1 MVTYSEDHDFLEEL
15 RQDFVLEAEEYLQ
28 VMVGGLLDLEQHP
41 SSPPQEALESIFRG
55 AHSLKGASQAVE
67 MPAIAVLCQSMESI
81 FSQMKKGVLQLKKE
95 DFDLLQE
102 GADLLE
108 QLIAVEAKKQD
119 RPKAEALAE
128 RMETLLKSA
137 EPQGVSLLPPR
148 IILKEEPPEEEP
160 ERPLPEEISQGH
172 GEREQEEKIRGEM
185 PEEIQKE
192 IQEASSREGSSENAP
207 PGPSQDT
214 PPPPHPQSS
223 SEMIRIRASKMD
235 ALLLEAEELISLNL
249 ALRMRH
255 MEVQEIFTSLGIW
268 KKEWERFLQFQ
279 ERSEEKGNHLS
290 RERKDFLHSGR
301 ARIGELQ
308 DSLRHLRK
316 ALQEDQ
322 RSTRTLVRNLLDR
335 TRSVLMVPFSSLLQG
350 FPKIFR
356 DLSRDLGKEAELF
369 ILGGDVEVDKRI
381 LEGLKDPLIHLLRN
395 CVDHGLESPE
405 KRREKGKRP
414 RGSVAI
420 QVSQVDGNRVEL
432 VIQDDGKGIDAAKLR
447 ESAVQSGALTPREA
461 QALDDQEAQ
470 MLLFRSGISTSSLIT
485 DISGRGLGMAIVQ
498 QKVEALGGNI
508 SLDSTPGRGT
518 IFRISLPLTL
528 ATFRGVLVEEEGQ
541 LFVLPSANVEWVGRI
556 ARKDIKVL
564 EQCET
569 VSSKGEPVALV
580 SLGGVLELPQLSQEN
595 RQREMRNILIL
606 SSGALRGAFGV
617 DRVLEEQEVLLKPLG
632 KQLQRVRNVSGA
644 TVLGSGKVVPVLNP
658 TDLLLSLSKKGGVGL
673 SAEFSEEKP
682 LPRILV
688 AEDSLTSRTLLRN
701 ILSASGFEVETAVDG
716 QEAWE
721 RLQQGAFDLVI
732 SDVEMPRKNGF
743 ELAAAIRSSSQDL
756 PIILVTSLESRE
768 DRERGAEA
776 GANAYIIKSGFDQ
789 SNLLD
794 AIHRLL

>member
-41 SSPPQEALESIFRG
+41 SSPPPEVLESVFRG

-67 MPAIAVLCQSMESI
+67 IPAIAVLCQSMESI
-81 FSQMKKGVLQLKKE
+81 FSQMKKGLLQLDRK
-95 DFDLLQE
+95 DFDLLQK
-102 GADLLE
+102 GADLLGE
-108 QLIAVEAKKQD
+108 LIAAKPEGHD
-119 RPKAEALAE
+119 RPRAEALADE
-128 RMETLLKSA
+128 IEKLLKAA
-137 EPQGVSLLPPR
+137 EPPEISPPPR
-148 IILKEEPPEEEP
+148 IALREEPPEEEQ
-160 ERPLPEEISQGH
+160 ETLIPEEILRNGAD
-172 GEREQEEKIRGEM
+172 EEKKHEKKIE
-185 PEEIQKE
+185 KTDK
-192 IQEASSREGSSENAP
+192 ALSREEPPQSAP
-207 PGPSQDT
+207 PRSSQDS
-214 PPPPHPQSS
+214 PPPSPPQGS

-255 MEVQEIFTSLGIW
+255 QEVQEIIASLGIW
-268 KKEWERFLQFQ
+268 KREWERFVQFQ
-279 ERSEEKGNHLS
+279 ERSEQKATSLS
-290 RERKDFLHSGR
+290 RETRSFLHSGR
-301 ARIGELQ
+301 SRMGELQ
-308 DSLRHLRK
+308 DALRHLRK
-316 ALQEDQ
+316 AMQEDQ
-322 RSTRTLVRNLLDR
+322 RTTRTLVRNLLDR

-395 CVDHGLESPE
+395 CVDHGLESPV

-414 RGSVAI
+414 QGSVAI
-420 QVSQVDGNRVEL
+420 QASQVDGNRVEL
-432 VIQDDGKGIDAAKLR
+432 VVEDDGKGIDAAKLR
-447 ESAVQSGALTPREA
+447 ESAVKAGVLTPRDA
-461 QALDDQEAQ
+461 QALDDKEAR
-470 MLLFRSGISTSSLIT
+470 MLLFRSGVSTSALIT

-498 QKVEALGGNI
+498 QKVEALGGTI

-518 IFRISLPLTL
+518 TFRISLPLTL

-541 LFVLPSANVEWVGRI
+541 LFVLPSSNVEWVGRI
-556 ARKDIKVL
+556 ARREIKVL

-569 VSSKGEPVALV
+569 ISFGGEPLALV
-580 SLGGVLELPQLSQEN
+580 SLGGVLELPEASREN
-595 RQREMRNILIL
+595 RQREMCNVLIL

-658 TDLLLSLSKKGGVGL
+658 TDLLLSLSKKGGSRL
-673 SAEFSEEKP
+673 SAAFSEEKP

-701 ILSASGFEVETAVDG
+701 ILSASGFQVETAVDG

-721 RLQQGAFDLVI
+721 KFQQGGFDLVI

-743 ELAAAIRSSSQDL
+743 ELTAAIRSSHEEL
-756 PIILVTSLESRE
+756 PVILVTSLESRE

-789 SNLLD
+789 STLLETMG
-794 AIHRLL
+794 RLL

>member
-28 VMVGGLLDLEQHP
+28 GMVGGLLDLEQHP
-41 SSPPQEALESIFRG
+41 SSPPPEVLESVFRG

-67 MPAIAVLCQSMESI
+67 MPAIAILCQSMESI
-81 FSQMKKGVLQLKKE
+81 FSQMKKGLLQLGKE

-102 GADLLE
+102 GADLLGK
-108 QLIAVEAKKQD
+108 LIAVEAEKQD

-128 RMETLLKSA
+128 RMEKLLKTA
-137 EPQGVSLLPPR
+137 EPLEVPPPPPR
-148 IILKEEPPEEEP
+148 IVLRDEEPLDEKCPEEGP
-160 ERPLPEEISQGH
+160 EILLPEETSQDH
-172 GEREQEEKIRGEM
+172 GEREQE
-185 PEEIQKE
+185 KE
-192 IQEASSREGSSENAP
+192 IEETSSQEGPSESSPPGSSK
-207 PGPSQDT
+207 DT
-214 PPPPHPQSS
+214 PAHLHPQGS

-255 MEVQEIFTSLGIW
+255 MEVQETVTSLGIW
-268 KKEWERFLQFQ
+268 KKEWERFLQYE
-279 ERSEEKGNHLS
+279 ERSEQKGNHLS

-301 ARIGELQ
+301 SRMRELQ
-308 DSLRHLRK
+308 DALRHLRK

-356 DLSRDLGKEAELF
+356 DLCRDLGKEAELF

-405 KRREKGKRP
+405 KRREKGKKP
-414 RGSVAI
+414 RGSVTI
-420 QVSQVDGNRVEL
+420 QVTQVDGNRVEL
-432 VIQDDGKGIDAAKLR
+432 VIQDDGNGIDAAKLR
-447 ESAVQSGALTPREA
+447 ESAVQSGALTLREA

-470 MLLFRSGISTSSLIT
+470 MLLFRSGVSTSSLIT

-498 QKVEALGGNI
+498 QKAEALGGTI
-508 SLDSTPGRGT
+508 SLESTPGKGT
-518 IFRISLPLTL
+518 SFRISLPLTL

-541 LFVLPSANVEWVGRI
+541 LFVLPSTNVEWVGRI
-556 ARKDIKVL
+556 ARRDIKVL

-569 VSSKGEPVALV
+569 ISSKGEPVALV
-580 SLGGVLELPQLSQEN
+580 SLGGVLELPQLSQEH
-595 RQREMRNILIL
+595 RQREMRTILIL

-632 KQLQRVRNVSGA
+632 KQLQRVRNISGA

-658 TDLLLSLSKKGGVGL
+658 TDLLLSLSKKGGAGL

-682 LPRILV
+682 LSRILV

-721 RLQQGAFDLVI
+721 KLEQGKFDLVI

-743 ELAAAIRSSSQDL
+743 ELTAAIRSSFQEL
-756 PIILVTSLESRE
+756 PVILVTSLESRE

-794 AIHRLL
+794 AIRRLL

>member
-28 VMVGGLLDLEQHP
+28 GMVEGLLDLEQHP
-41 SSPPQEALESIFRG
+41 SSSPPEVLESVFRG

-67 MPAIAVLCQSMESI
+67 LPAIAAICQAMESI
-81 FSQMKKGVLQLKKE
+81 FSQMKKGLLQLGKE

-102 GADLLE
+102 GADLLGE
-108 QLIAVEAKKQD
+108 LIAAKPEKQD

-128 RMETLLKSA
+128 RMEKLLKTTD
-137 EPQGVSLLPPR
+137 PLGVPPPPPR
-148 IILKEEPPEEEP
+148 IVLRDEGPLEERSPEEEP
-160 ERPLPEEISQGH
+160 ERLLPEETSQDH
-172 GEREQEEKIRGEM
+172 GKRKQDE
-185 PEEIQKE
+185 E
-192 IQEASSREGSSENAP
+192 IQEAASREEPFESSP
-207 PGPSQDT
+207 PRSSQET
-214 PPPPHPQSS
+214 PPALHSQSS

-255 MEVQEIFTSLGIW
+255 MEVQEMVTSLGIW
-268 KKEWERFLQFQ
+268 KKEWERFLQYE
-279 ERSEEKGNHLS
+279 ERSEQKENPLS
-290 RERKDFLHSGR
+290 RERKDFLRSGKSR
-301 ARIGELQ
+301 MGELQ
-308 DSLRHLRK
+308 ETLRHLRK

-322 RSTRTLVRNLLDR
+322 RRTRTLVHNLLDR

-405 KRREKGKRP
+405 IRREKGKRP
-414 RGSVAI
+414 LGSVAI

-447 ESAVQSGALTPREA
+447 ESAVKAGALAPREA
-461 QALDDQEAQ
+461 QALDDHEAQ

-498 QKVEALGGNI
+498 QKVEALGGSI
-508 SLDSTPGRGT
+508 SLESTPDRGT
-518 IFRISLPLTL
+518 TFRISLPLTL

-541 LFVLPSANVEWVGRI
+541 LFVLPSTNVEWVGRI
-556 ARKDIKVL
+556 ARRDIKVL

-569 VSSKGEPVALV
+569 ISSKGEPVALV
-580 SLGGVLELPQLSQEN
+580 SLGGVLELPQLSQE
-595 RQREMRNILIL
+595 RGQREMRTILIL

-632 KQLQRVRNVSGA
+632 KQLQRIRNISGA

-658 TDLLLSLSKKGGVGL
+658 TDLLLSLSKKGGAGL
-673 SAEFSEEKP
+673 SAEFAEEKP

-721 RLQQGAFDLVI
+721 KLQSGGFDLVI

-743 ELAAAIRSSSQDL
+743 ELTAAIRSSFQEL
-756 PIILVTSLESRE
+756 PVILVTSLESRE

-794 AIHRLL
+794 AIRRLL

>member
-1 MVTYSEDHDFLEEL
+1 MVTHSEDRDFLEEL

-41 SSPPQEALESIFRG
+41 SSPLPDTLESIFRG

-81 FSQMKKGVLQLKKE
+81 FSQMKKGLLRLEKE

-102 GADLLE
+102 GADLLGE
-108 QLIAVEAKKQD
+108 LIAAKPEKQD
-119 RPKAEALAE
+119 RPRAEALAE
-128 RMETLLKSA
+128 RMEKILKTG
-137 EPQGVSLLPPR
+137 EPLEVSPPPR
-148 IILKEEPPEEEP
+148 IVLKEEEPPKEERETATLEKTSQITGGEGKKPEE
-160 ERPLPEEISQGH
+160 
-172 GEREQEEKIRGEM
+172 
-185 PEEIQKE
+185 
-192 IQEASSREGSSENAP
+192 
-207 PGPSQDT
+207 PSQSLPRSSYKDV
-214 PPPPHPQSS
+214 PPPTLPQSS

-249 ALRMRH
+249 ALDMRH
-255 MEVQEIFTSLGIW
+255 QEVQEILTSLGSW
-268 KKEWERFLQFQ
+268 KREWERFLQFE
-279 ERSEEKGNHLS
+279 ERSEQKGNPLS
-290 RERKDFLHSGR
+290 RETKAFFRSGGS
-301 ARIGELQ
+301 RIEELQ
-308 DSLRHLRK
+308 DAFRHLRK

-322 RSTRTLVRNLLDR
+322 RTTRTLVRNLLDR

-356 DLSRDLGKEAELF
+356 DLSRDLGKETELF

-420 QVSQVDGNRVEL
+420 QVSQRDGNRVEL

-447 ESAVQSGALTPREA
+447 ESAVKSGILTPQEA
-461 QALDDQEAQ
+461 QALNDQEAR

-498 QKVEALGGNI
+498 QKVEALGGSI
-508 SLDSTPGRGT
+508 SLESTPGRGT
-518 IFRISLPLTL
+518 TFRISLPLTL

-541 LFVLPSANVEWVGRI
+541 LFVLPSTNVEWVGRI
-556 ARKDIKVL
+556 ARRDIKVL

-569 VSSKGEPVALV
+569 ISSKGEPLALV
-580 SLGGVLELPQLSQEN
+580 SLGGVLELPQVSREN
-595 RQREMRNILIL
+595 HRREMRNILIL

-617 DRVLEEQEVLLKPLG
+617 DRVVEEQEVLLKPLG
-632 KQLQRVRNVSGA
+632 KQLQRVRNISGA

-658 TDLLLSLSKKGGVGL
+658 TDLLLSLSKKGGSRL
-673 SAEFSEEKP
+673 STEFSEDKP
-682 LPRILV
+682 LPKILV

-701 ILSASGFEVETAVDG
+701 ILSASGFQVETAVDG

-721 RLQQGAFDLVI
+721 KFQQGEFDLVI

-743 ELAAAIRSSSQDL
+743 ELTAAIRSSFEEL
-756 PIILVTSLESRE
+756 PVILVTSLESRE

-794 AIHRLL
+794 TISRLL